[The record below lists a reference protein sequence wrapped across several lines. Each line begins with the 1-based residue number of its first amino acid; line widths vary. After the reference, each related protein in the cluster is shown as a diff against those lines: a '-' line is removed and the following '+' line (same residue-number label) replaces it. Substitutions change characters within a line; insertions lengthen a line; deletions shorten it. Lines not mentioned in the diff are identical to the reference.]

1 MSLDLTYHDSTAVIT
16 MDDGKVNALDNAWFR
31 TMLAHLDAVEAS
43 DATGLILVGRAGIF
57 SGGLNIK
64 WLPTM
69 NKLDMTEF
77 GQLFGGTLKRLY
89 QFPKPTIA
97 AVSGHAIA
105 GGCLLACACD
115 VRLAVQGKFKIAMNE
130 TLIKMTIPGWANNII
145 ENVVPKP
152 YAAAMLSM
160 AEFMSFEKAESLGII
175 SQRFEDH
182 ASLMAAALEKAETF
196 KQFSMPNF
204 TANKLSVRTL

>member
-204 TANKLSVRTL
+204 TANKLNVRTL

>member
-1 MSLDLTYHDSTAVIT
+1 MSLDLTYHDSTAVLT

-204 TANKLSVRTL
+204 TANKLNVRTL